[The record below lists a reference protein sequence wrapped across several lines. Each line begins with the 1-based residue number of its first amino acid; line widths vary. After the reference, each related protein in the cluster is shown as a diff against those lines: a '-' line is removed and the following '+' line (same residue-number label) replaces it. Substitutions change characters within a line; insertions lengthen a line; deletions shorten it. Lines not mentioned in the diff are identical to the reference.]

1 MERMARADTL
11 PQETQDEA
19 NRIIGLILNESI
31 ALHRKYGPFMLERF
45 YQELLQARLVRQG
58 LRVEREVPI
67 KVVEEG
73 VAIDLAFRADL
84 VVNESVLVELKAAKE
99 SLAIWNQQVL
109 TYMGL
114 ARLHYGVLVNFGME
128 FLKDGFRRF
137 VL

>member
-73 VAIDLAFRADL
+73 VTIDLAFRADL
-84 VVNESVLVELKAAKE
+84 VVNESVLVELKASKE

-114 ARLHYGVLVNFGME
+114 ARLHYGVLINFGME